1 MRLGRPRPDPHQPPA
16 RGARQDQTVPPGRA
30 AGFHLPMLLGIVT
43 ALSLPLAAC
52 EDVSYRDIGAQIGV
66 LTKRTDP
73 LVPRAQKRLAEHGRK
88 ALVQIETALHT
99 ATLAGRLNL
108 IGALEAIGDAE
119 AIPILR
125 HLAVYDPKNE
135 ARRAA
140 EAVLTLWLDKG
151 GSRGDASRAALAR
164 VASLR
169 SDGEKPLPP
178 VE

>member
-1 MRLGRPRPDPHQPPA
+1 LL
-16 RGARQDQTVPPGRA
+16 
-30 AGFHLPMLLGIVT
+30 LPVLAT
-43 ALSLPLAAC
+43 WALPLGAC
-52 EDVSYRDIGAQIGV
+52 EDVSYRDIGGQINI

-99 ATLAGRLNL
+99 ATLSGRLNL
-108 IGALEAIGDAE
+108 IGAIEAIGDAE
-119 AIPILR
+119 AVPILR
-125 HLAVYDPKNE
+125 HLAVYDPKDE

-140 EAVLTLWLDKG
+140 EALLTQWADKAGPRG
-151 GSRGDASRAALAR
+151 GASRTALAR

-169 SDGEKPLPP
+169 GDGEKPLPP